1 MPTSAGEAGF
11 EPRISGAELG
21 SHWRDSGY
29 SLGAGT
35 RLGPAL
41 RTLLRPSLGSPPS
54 PTCPGLLCPS
64 VPSPSCGPLWCHQSL
79 CIPLP
84 PPPCP
89 LSSHSCILLPPPTGS
104 LHHLLLCAARPS
116 APAPS
121 GARLPHTHPR
131 CAFRMLRHFPP
142 KVTLAAGPAASPF
155 LASGRDLWDCWLQLT
170 LFSLCLLR
178 GKARGSWRA
187 NICGR

>member
-1 MPTSAGEAGF
+1 MPISSGEAGF

-21 SHWRDSGY
+21 SHWRDSSY
-29 SLGAGT
+29 NLGAGT

-41 RTLLRPSLGSPPS
+41 RTLLRPSLRSPPS
-54 PTCPGLLCPS
+54 PTCLGLLCPS
-64 VPSPSCGPLWCHQSL
+64 VPQSL
-79 CIPLP
+79 LRPPAVPPIALHSSP

-104 LHHLLLCAARPS
+104 LHPLLCAARPS
-116 APAPS
+116 APAPL
-121 GARLPHTHPR
+121 GAWLPHTHPR
-131 CAFRMLRHFPP
+131 CAFRMLTHFPA

-155 LASGRDLWDCWLQLT
+155 LASGRDLWDCWLQPT